1 LASTIGRYELLR
13 PLGSGGMA
21 DVYLARD
28 PALGRDVAVKM
39 PRLRPEALARFAV
52 EARAVAR
59 LEHPAIV
66 PIYEYGDSGGQP
78 FLVMRH
84 MRGGSLA
91 DRLRRGPW
99 SPAQAVPLIERIAA
113 ALDYAH
119 SQGVI
124 HRDVKPGNILFD
136 EHGQAFLSDFGI
148 ARLADGIDGS
158 AGPRLTAVGAVPG
171 SPAYLSPEQARGVR
185 DLDGRSDIYALG
197 IVLFEMLTGAVP
209 HPLGPVGGVASLA
222 ARRPDLPAATQ
233 TVLARALAADRN
245 ARYGRAAELAADLRR
260 VAAGARPGGGGGWL
274 WVVGAL
280 ALALGAGLLFAMTRD
295 NRPTVTR
302 APLTESGAVAGEE
315 PPTDTPE
322 PTATAAEQPAVGEE
336 AVAEEQAVGA
346 PAAAPTAGRPAP
358 LVIGHSARG
367 APIEAFRFGD
377 GPQKLVFV
385 GGLAAGYA
393 PSTVDLTRAA
403 IDHFAARPEAV
414 PPELSVIFIPAVS
427 PDTPADP
434 GEHPGRLNGN
444 GVDVNR
450 NWDCEWTPDPLW
462 DGVARPGSGG
472 PAPFSEPETVA
483 LRDFILAESPAT
495 VVIWYA
501 RASGG
506 LVSPGGCGLVSLV
519 SDGAAAAYGRGSGYR
534 VQNFGDLPGAVVNG
548 DATNWLDAVGIP
560 AVSVL
565 LPSLITT
572 DWSNNLNGILAV
584 MDDYAARPPATPVN
598 PAVILAGIG
607 EFDAASP
614 DTAAEAV
621 TFDTSD
627 CDPAPA
633 GRWAGTLWATHRDRL
648 GCPAAVESQPEA
660 AFQYYERG
668 TMIWRE
674 DLDRIYVLYN
684 DGTFSTHRD
693 DEGPPGYEVS
703 PLIKGGFG
711 YLWNNN
717 SAVRAALGQPL
728 AAELNAAAF
737 TVQDFPGGVI
747 FYFYDNGDY
756 TFALFNDGTWVGR

>member
-1 LASTIGRYELLR
+1 MTTIGRYELLR
-13 PLGSGGMA
+13 PLGAGGMA

-28 PALGRDVAVKM
+28 PALGREVAVKM

-66 PIYEYGDSGGQP
+66 PIYEYGDSGGRP

-99 SPAQAVPLIERIAA
+99 SLAQAVPLIERIAA

-148 ARLADGIDGS
+148 ARLAEGIDGP

-197 IVLFEMLTGAVP
+197 VVLFEMLTGAVP
-209 HPLGPVGGVASLA
+209 NALGPVIGGPTSLL
-222 ARRPDLPAATQ
+222 ARRPDLPPATQ
-233 TVLARALAADRN
+233 TVLARALAVDRN
-245 ARYGRAAELAADLRR
+245 ARYGRAADLAADLRR
-260 VAAGARPGGGGGWL
+260 AAAGARPGGGGAWP

-280 ALALGAGLLFAMTRD
+280 AVVLVTGLLFAMTRD

-302 APLTESGAVAGEE
+302 APLTENDAVAGEG
-315 PPTDTPE
+315 PPTDTPG
-322 PTATAAEQPAVGEE
+322 PTATAAEQPAAIDE
-336 AVAEEQAVGA
+336 AAVDVQ
-346 PAAAPTAGRPAP
+346 PAAITADNEQPATF
-358 LVIGHSARG
+358 VIGHSARG

-385 GGLAAGYA
+385 GGLSAGYA

-403 IDHFAARPEAV
+403 IDHFAAQPEAV
-414 PPELSVIFIPAVS
+414 PPELSVTFIPAVS

-450 NWDCEWTPDPLW
+450 NWGCEWTADPLW

-472 PAPFSEPETVA
+472 PTPFSEPETVA
-483 LRDFILAESPAT
+483 LRDFILDESPAA

-506 LVSPGGCGLVSLV
+506 LVSPGGCGPLSLV
-519 SDGAAAAYGRGSGYR
+519 SDAAAAAYGRGSGYR
-534 VQNFGDLPGAVVNG
+534 VENFGDLPGTVVNG
-548 DATNWLDAVGIP
+548 DATNWLDSVGIP

-584 MDDYAARPPATPVN
+584 MAEYAARPPATPVN
-598 PAVILAGIG
+598 PAAILAGIG
-607 EFDAASP
+607 ESGVSP
-614 DTAAEAV
+614 VVPAEVV

-627 CDPAPA
+627 CDPEPA
-633 GRWAGTLWATHRDRL
+633 GRWADSLWATYRDRL

-660 AFQYYERG
+660 AFQYYQRG

-674 DLDRIYVLYN
+674 DLDRIYVLYG
-684 DGTFSTHRD
+684 DGTFSSHRD
-693 DEGPPGYEVS
+693 DEGPVGYEVS

-717 SAVRAALGQPL
+717 PAVRAALGQ
-728 AAELNAAAF
+728 ASAMELNAAEF

-747 FYFYDNGDY
+747 FYFFDRGDY